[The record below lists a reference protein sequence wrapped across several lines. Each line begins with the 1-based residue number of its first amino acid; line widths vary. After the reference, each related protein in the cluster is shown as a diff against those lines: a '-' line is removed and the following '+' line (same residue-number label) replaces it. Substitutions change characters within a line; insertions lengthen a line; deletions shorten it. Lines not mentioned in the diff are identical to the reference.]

1 MRVYWFVFRP
11 VTLGVRILLVR
22 DSQVLLVRH
31 SYQDAWF
38 LPGGGVKRGES
49 LEQAIRREVQEECGG
64 TIKRLEF
71 FGIFSNLDEYKSDH
85 IAMFLS
91 NDFRTKREG
100 DFEIEKVSF
109 FPLKQLPEDISPGS
123 RRRIEEYIAG
133 ERMGWGKW

>member
-1 MRVYWFVFRP
+1 VKRLLKLAYRLMRVYWFVFRP

-38 LPGGGVKRGES
+38 LPGGGVKRGE
-49 LEQAIRREVQEECGG
+49 
-64 TIKRLEF
+64 
-71 FGIFSNLDEYKSDH
+71 NLDEYKSDH